1 MDAEA
6 VEGYL
11 AERFSDK
18 GSTITRI
25 AGDELLRLASAER
38 DAGALAR
45 SIQLYDMFFEYYPT
59 HYNAAVQA
67 FSLGARAV
75 KQEDWE
81 LAARFYGHIANL
93 YTNHTSYASALHSL
107 SVCYD
112 KMGNDAEYEKWLRLF
127 ADTTKKLPERT
138 GSKLILAQRQQKDG
152 FALFDKA
159 AETNDVEAA
168 DLINKDAY
176 RRVAGAIR
184 DFRSVSSE
192 IDKALKEGKIENKKE
207 KDSLSLR
214 CEQAMFLEAD
224 SWARMKWPAD
234 KVSSFRKA
242 AVNAYE
248 KYIAAFPKGQY
259 AAPVMVKIGTIWTAE
274 KDMEKSQDAFKRLQE
289 NYPDSDEA
297 KNSVPRLAKTLIDMG
312 LKAEG
317 VAQYRQMLAT
327 PGGKYTAGQF
337 LLAGDALLEAKSWD
351 TAQEAYMKA
360 ADLVKGNTNMVVI
373 TMRAQ
378 MGKAKA
384 LFGAERYA
392 ESHEALDSF
401 IEKYSKSKLVVDA
414 YTMLVDVASHEGRKE
429 KDDTLRM
436 KYFNQAVAAIKK
448 LRNYKKTKAEQDVL
462 DLESADILVRKME
475 AEESMN
481 LQAQAKETCGKA
493 VASFQV
499 FLMANEPTEEYP
511 FKDMTAAQ
519 RRNLERCYASVL
531 PLMAKMGKDQ
541 AENTIKYANMYLEL
555 FPDGKNKTAVQN
567 ALNQA
572 KAE

>member
-1 MDAEA
+1 
-6 VEGYL
+6 
-11 AERFSDK
+11 
-18 GSTITRI
+18 
-25 AGDELLRLASAER
+25 
-38 DAGALAR
+38 
-45 SIQLYDMFFEYYPT
+45 
-59 HYNAAVQA
+59 
-67 FSLGARAV
+67 
-75 KQEDWE
+75 
-81 LAARFYGHIANL
+81 
-93 YTNHTSYASALHSL
+93 
-107 SVCYD
+107 
-112 KMGNDAEYEKWLRLF
+112 MGNEEEYEKWLRLF

-138 GSKLILAQRQQKDG
+138 GSKLVLAQRQQKDG
-152 FALFDKA
+152 FALFEKA
-159 AETNDVEAA
+159 AETNDVAA
-168 DLINKDAY
+168 AESINKEAY

-192 IDKALKEGKIENKKE
+192 IQKALKEGQIENKKE

-248 KYIAAFPKGQY
+248 KYVATFPKGQY

-274 KDMEKSQDAFKRLQE
+274 KDMEKSQDAFKRLQD
-289 NYPDSDEA
+289 NYPESDEA

-312 LKAEG
+312 LKNEG
-317 VAQYRQMLAT
+317 VAQYRQMLQT
-327 PGGKYTAGQF
+327 QNGKYTAGQF

-360 ADLVKGNTNMVVI
+360 ADLVKGNTNLVVI

-392 ESHEALDSF
+392 EAHETLDSF

-414 YTMLVDVASHEGRKE
+414 YTMLVDVASQEGRKE

-436 KYFNQAVAAIKK
+436 KYFNQAVGAIKK

-499 FLMANEPTEEYP
+499 FLMANEPTQEYP

-519 RRNLERCYASVL
+519 RRNLERCYATVL
-531 PLMAKMGKDQ
+531 PLMAKIGKDQ
-541 AENTIKYANMYLEL
+541 AENTIKYAN
-555 FPDGKNKTAVQN
+555 DKVI
-567 ALNQA
+567 
-572 KAE
+572 